1 MTTGRINQVAFLT
14 DADVA
19 RGRRARGD
27 VTSRSD
33 DGSRS
38 MRAIDAEFGQIRGRG
53 PPALPVFRVRELRLQ
68 SVGRDASLGC
78 DPEHGLAFAVHPAPR
93 PQIGGTTLGE
103 R

>member
-27 VTSRSD
+27 VTSRGD

-53 PPALPVFRVRELRLQ
+53 PPALPVFRVRELRL
-68 SVGRDASLGC
+68 SPWAETHRLVATRNMALPSRFT
-78 DPEHGLAFAVHPAPR
+78 PRRAPK
-93 PQIGGTTLGE
+93 
-103 R
+103 